1 MARTDT
7 SADKAADVPVPADG
21 SDEAK
26 QAEQSEQAEVR
37 DYEAADGEKVTDDT
51 TYVVHDSRDAEG
63 NVTRQRYT
71 SQRYAEL
78 VSAGEV

>member
-26 QAEQSEQAEVR
+26 QAEQSEQ